1 MGEVSIEIYSIIIN
15 YIQICPPSLHTLL
28 FFADIQIITQFVLL
42 AMYILNLLLNP
53 LGEFF
58 FDVEMDWKDLFVMIL
73 VLIIYM
79 YQEEFFFR

>member
-1 MGEVSIEIYSIIIN
+1 
-15 YIQICPPSLHTLL
+15 
-28 FFADIQIITQFVLL
+28 
-42 AMYILNLLLNP
+42 MYILNLLLNP